1 MSVRPEKTM
10 RRRSEKKLELQL
22 QSFLRELIGKY
33 PMKISYI
40 SHKIMVI
47 NNDTLRQKQIATEF
61 NTFSANVWRK
71 LTDKIPEIHNNLKK
85 PCKYAK

>member
-1 MSVRPEKTM
+1 M

-22 QSFLRELIGKY
+22 QSFLRELIGKC

-40 SHKIMVI
+40 SHKIMVSK
-47 NNDTLRQKQIATEF
+47 NETLRQKQIATEF

-85 PCKYAK
+85 PSRKLCKYAK